1 MASATPMGLCSY
13 PGFNY
18 SYIYH
23 LKVVSIWPVLENVH
37 KSDRDGE
44 DAHEEVRD
52 GKVGDED
59 VLSCEQNLKL

>member
-1 MASATPMGLCSY
+1 MDLWSFPGLNCV
-13 PGFNY
+13 
-18 SYIYH
+18 YIYH

-59 VLSCEQNLKL
+59 VLSCEQNLEF